1 MRTHLCANIREHMIG
16 QELRICG
23 WVKKNRNFGDLIFL
37 DIRDS
42 SAILQVV
49 IEPDQQELLSLASKL
64 KHEYVV
70 QITGILRARP
80 DNMKNAEMKTG
91 QVELAATAI
100 NILNTAEIPPFLPDE
115 NQHVFEDLR
124 LKYRYLDL
132 RRDDI
137 HQKIMQRHKIVQL
150 IRNYL
155 NDLDFTDIETPIL
168 TKATPEGARDYLV
181 PSRVHPGSFYALP
194 QSPQLFKQML
204 MMSGFDRYYQIVRC
218 FRDEDLRADR
228 QPEFTQLDMEMAFI
242 DETDIQ
248 AVIEGLLCYLFKEM
262 LDIELPQPFVRLS
275 YEEAMNRFGS
285 DKPDLRNPLEI
296 VELKDIFTHSS
307 FSVFQQ
313 AQTSADAGIFMLK
326 CPKASHLTRKQFD
339 AYQAYM
345 KALGVEGLA
354 YLKVNQVE
362 LGREGIQSSL
372 LKFISDAELTQ
383 VLAKLKLENGDV
395 VFCVAGTRAL
405 VLEPLGA
412 LRQKLGFDLELI
424 DPNDWKIAWIVD
436 WPIFLKNEKNGQIES
451 AHHPFTSHHLSIE
464 ELQKNPLAAKA
475 RAYDVVLNGY
485 ELGGGSIRIHD
496 PNMQKVVFEL
506 LGIGEADIQKKF
518 GFFVEAL
525 QYGCPPH
532 GGIALGIDRLVMLM
546 TQSQS
551 IREVIAFPKTLNASC
566 PLTQAPSK
574 IDAQQL
580 KELAVQVI
588 TDAPR

>member
-1 MRTHLCANIREHMIG
+1 MRTHLCANIRENMIG
-16 QELRICG
+16 QALRICG

-42 SAILQVV
+42 SDILQVV
-49 IEPDQQELLSLASKL
+49 IEPDQQELLGIASKL
-64 KHEYVV
+64 KHEFVV
-70 QITGILRARP
+70 QISGVLRARP
-80 DNMKNAEMKTG
+80 DNMKNSEMKTG

-100 NILNTAEIPPFLPDE
+100 HILNTAEVPPFLPDE
-115 NQHVFEDLR
+115 NQHVFEELR

-137 HQKIMQRHKIVQL
+137 HQKIVQRHQIVQL

-155 NDLDFTDIETPIL
+155 NNKDFIDIETPIL

-242 DETDIQ
+242 DESDIQ
-248 AVIEGLLCYLFKEM
+248 GVIEGLLCHLFKEM
-262 LDIELPQPFVRLS
+262 LNVQLPQPFVRIS
-275 YEEAMNRFGS
+275 YEEAMHRYGS

-296 VELKDIFTHSS
+296 EELTDIFKNSS

-313 AQTSADAGIFMLK
+313 VQTAPASGIFMIK
-326 CPKASHLTRKQFD
+326 CPKASHLSRKQFD

-345 KALGVEGLA
+345 KGLGVEGLS
-354 YLKVNQVE
+354 YIKVNQVE
-362 LGREGIQSSL
+362 LGREGLQSSL
-372 LKFISDAELTQ
+372 LKFISDAELSQ
-383 VLAKLKLENGDV
+383 LSAKLKLENGDV
-395 VFCVAGTRAL
+395 IFCVAGAKAL
-405 VLEPLGA
+405 VLEPMGA
-412 LRQKLGFDLELI
+412 LRQKLGFDLALI
-424 DPNDWKIAWIVD
+424 DQQDWKIAWIVD

-464 ELQKNPLAAKA
+464 DLQNNPLDAKA

-496 PNMQKVVFEL
+496 PKMQKAVFTL
-506 LGIGEADIQKKF
+506 LGIDEADIQKKF

-566 PLTQAPSK
+566 PLTQAPSL
-574 IDAQQL
+574 IDGQQL
-580 KELAVQVI
+580 KELGVQV
-588 TDAPR
+588 AGK